1 LARSDIWRAAGRVH
15 VVCLCERGRQLTLHL
30 LLYLFELLKLIV
42 QIFKRNDFFLQ
53 FLKLIRWRWRF
64 RFDDIVV

>member
-1 LARSDIWRAAGRVH
+1 
-15 VVCLCERGRQLTLHL
+15 VCLCERGRQLTLHL